1 MSKYKADDID
11 LLLPS
16 FAILVRRVLQAMRD
30 KGYDPVP
37 FDTLRTQKEADKF
50 AARGVGSARSM
61 HLYGAACDVICGAHG
76 WDCGRH
82 RCKFFETY
90 GDVVESLGLT
100 WGGNFDR
107 DRKRRDRKYDA
118 PHMQACTVGEQ
129 DAVRA
134 IADWA
139 ERDRYVSRL
148 MSDRL
153 LAL

>member
-1 MSKYKADDID
+1 MTKFKSDDID

-30 KGYDPVP
+30 KGYEPVP
-37 FDTLRTQKEADKF
+37 FDTLRTPKEAAKY

-61 HLYGAACDVICGAHG
+61 HIYGAACDVICGVHG
-76 WDCGRH
+76 WDCKKHG
-82 RCKFFETY
+82 CKFFEAY
-90 GDVVESLGLT
+90 GDAVESLGLT
-100 WGGNFDR
+100 WGGR
-107 DRKRRDRKYDA
+107 WRKRDL
-118 PHMQACTVGEQ
+118 PHMQACKVGEQ